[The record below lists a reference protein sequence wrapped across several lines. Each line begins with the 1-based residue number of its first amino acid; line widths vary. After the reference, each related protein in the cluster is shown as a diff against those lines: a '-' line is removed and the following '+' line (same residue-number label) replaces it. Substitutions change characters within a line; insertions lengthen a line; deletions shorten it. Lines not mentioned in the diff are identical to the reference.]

1 MGLVVLSIV
10 LSMIIG
16 SCLWL
21 VLGERLPVNTEE
33 KWPVLN
39 NIVCYGLISLV
50 PVYLA
55 IFFSF

>member
-10 LSMIIG
+10 LSMIVG

-21 VLGERLPVNTEE
+21 ALGEKFPLNAEE
-33 KWPVLN
+33 KWPTLN
-39 NIVCYGLISLV
+39 NIVCYGLISLL
-50 PVYLA
+50 PIYLA